1 MTLNETTTKSNL
13 LKQTEIAN
21 QVKDGSI
28 LLSVDGDRICRLNG
42 VGALIWIV
50 LEEGRD
56 GLTITDIVER
66 LSKRFESINR
76 EGLLRYEAP
85 QERLQRD
92 TERFIQKL
100 VEKNWLQTIYKNG
113 AELFRIAESVT
124 GTTSALTEARSNAS
138 MAPGIGA
145 SYAPQPSSDAIATNI
160 EEYKGEEIRPSRRET
175 VTAFIGLTMF
185 DLWLKLTNFS
195 KLLKTV
201 EKWPTV
207 GERTI
212 NFKLIKRIRA
222 SVEQA
227 QAYYPKKV
235 VCLQNAAVMTCLLR
249 RQGIPAEMVI
259 GAQEFPP
266 KAHSWVE
273 VWGQVVNDRPN
284 LQTEYRELRR
294 L

>member
-1 MTLNETTTKSNL
+1 MNETTTKSNL
-13 LKQTEIAN
+13 LNQTGIAN

-50 LEEGRD
+50 LEEGHD

-76 EGLLRYEAP
+76 EGHLRYEVT
-85 QERLQRD
+85 QEQLQRD
-92 TERFIQKL
+92 TEKFLREL
-100 VEKNWLQTIYKNG
+100 VEKKWLQTKCTSG
-113 AELFRIAESVT
+113 VELFRTAESVT

-138 MAPGIGA
+138 MAPGMGA
-145 SYAPQPSSDAIATNI
+145 SHASQPAGEIVVSNK
-160 EEYKGEEIRPSRRET
+160 EEYKDEEIKPFRRET
-175 VTAFIGLTMF
+175 VMAFIGLMMF
-185 DLWLKLTNFS
+185 DLLLKLTNFS

-207 GERTI
+207 GARTI

-249 RQGIPAEMVI
+249 RREIPAVVII

-273 VWGQVVNDRPN
+273 VAGWVVNDRPN
-284 LQTEYRELRR
+284 LKTEYRELRR
-294 L
+294 I

>member
-1 MTLNETTTKSNL
+1 MNETATKSNML
-13 LKQTEIAN
+13 NQTEIAN

-56 GLTITDIVER
+56 GLTITDIVEL
-66 LSKRFESINR
+66 LSRRFESINR
-76 EGLLRYEAP
+76 EGHLRYEAP
-85 QERLQRD
+85 QEQLQRD
-92 TERFIQKL
+92 TEKFLRKL
-100 VEKNWLQTIYKNG
+100 VEKKWLQTKYTDGI
-113 AELFRIAESVT
+113 ELFRIAESVT

-138 MAPGIGA
+138 MAAGMGA
-145 SYAPQPSSDAIATNI
+145 SHASRPASETIIPNTDEHN
-160 EEYKGEEIRPSRRET
+160 EEEIKPFGRET
-175 VTAFIGLTMF
+175 VTAFIGLMMF
-185 DLWLKLTNFS
+185 DSLLKLTNFS

-201 EKWPTV
+201 EKWPIANGRITD
-207 GERTI
+207 
-212 NFKLIKRIRA
+212 FKLIKRIRA

-235 VCLQNAAVMTCLLR
+235 ACLQNAAVMTCLLR
-249 RQGIPAEMVI
+249 RRGIPAVMVI

-273 VWGQVVNDRPN
+273 VEGRVVNDRPN